1 MNEFK
6 WINNIIKIYG
16 AIAAAKVLVKKITKK
31 KNIIIIFIFHT
42 LLAFKLNQKYFYKFF
57 QINVIFK
64 NSKVDLNYHQNS
76 KWSK

>member
-16 AIAAAKVLVKKITKK
+16 AIAAATVLVKKIIK
-31 KNIIIIFIFHT
+31 KNIIIIFFLHT
-42 LLAFKLNQKYFYKFF
+42 LLAFKLIQTYFYKFF

>member
-16 AIAAAKVLVKKITKK
+16 AIAAAKVLVKKIIK
-31 KNIIIIFIFHT
+31 KNIIIIFFLHT
-42 LLAFKLNQKYFYKFF
+42 LLAFKLIQTYFYKFF

>member
-16 AIAAAKVLVKKITKK
+16 AIAAATVLVKKIIK
-31 KNIIIIFIFHT
+31 KNIIIIFILDT